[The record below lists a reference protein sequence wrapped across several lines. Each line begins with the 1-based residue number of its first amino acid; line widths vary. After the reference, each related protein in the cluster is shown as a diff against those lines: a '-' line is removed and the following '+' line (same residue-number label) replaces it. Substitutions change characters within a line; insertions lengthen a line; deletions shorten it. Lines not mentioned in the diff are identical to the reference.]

1 MKGTNH
7 MKMSK
12 ADLLKQLEEKS
23 PQALATEIATIQLAQ
38 FKTPEG
44 YSVDFDATVQK
55 YTTMLEKLVQEEML
69 ATSFMKA
76 QGVNVTQV
84 VA

>member
-1 MKGTNH
+1 

-23 PQALATEIATIQLAQ
+23 PQALATEIATVQLAQ

>member
-1 MKGTNH
+1 MKL
-7 MKMSK
+7 SK
-12 ADLLKQLEEKS
+12 ANLLTQLESKS
-23 PQALATEIATIQLAQ
+23 PQDLATEIATVQLAQ

-76 QGVNVTQV
+76 QGVSVTQV

>member
-1 MKGTNH
+1 

-23 PQALATEIATIQLAQ
+23 PQALATEIATVQLAQ

-76 QGVNVTQV
+76 QGVNVTEV